1 MVGLCSLVKGF
12 LMSSEFAISVKNI
25 SKRFEMYSNPKHRLY
40 QMLSFG
46 RRTFFKEFW
55 ALNGVSFDVKR
66 GETLGILGRN
76 GEGKSTLL
84 QIIAGTLTPT
94 SGEVEVN
101 GKLAALLELGAGFN
115 PEFTGRE
122 NVYLSG
128 IILGM
133 THNEME
139 KKFPEIEAFADIGD
153 HIDQPVKTYSSG
165 MYVRLAF
172 AVQACIKPEVLI
184 IDEALSVGDEK
195 FQRKCFDYIES
206 LRAEGCS
213 IILVTHSTS
222 TVEKFCQRAILLRK
236 GRVESI
242 GTSKEIIDQYHALL
256 YSDEKTYLRYLNS
269 MAKNTSATADAL
281 TKAQTDNNTVIVQH
295 GTEKNSNSSE
305 NTPVSGA
312 LIESWAITDIK
323 GQPCDLF
330 RVGEKAI
337 ISFEVI
343 VFGPIEELQAGL
355 VIKTVEGITVF
366 GTSTLYHKKN
376 IYNAKGGDIIK
387 ATFELELALCEG
399 SYFISL
405 ALANSISHAD
415 MSYLDKKTDIIVLK
429 IIEPKTTMSGIAAL
443 PFSLSLEKRSV

>member
-1 MVGLCSLVKGF
+1 
-12 LMSSEFAISVKNI
+12 MSSEFAISVKNI
-25 SKRFEMYSNPKHRLY
+25 SKRFEMYANPKHRLY

-84 QIIAGTLTPT
+84 QIIAGTLTAT
-94 SGEVEVN
+94 SGSVEVN

-133 THNEME
+133 TQAEMND
-139 KKFPEIEAFADIGD
+139 KFPEIEAFADIGE

-184 IDEALSVGDEK
+184 VDEALSVGDEK
-195 FQRKCFDYIES
+195 FQRKCFDYIET
-206 LRAEGCS
+206 LRAQGCS

-236 GRVESI
+236 GRVEAI
-242 GTSKEIIDQYHALL
+242 GTAKEIIDQYHALL
-256 YSDEKTYLRYLNS
+256 YSDEKTYLRYLNNI
-269 MAKNTSATADAL
+269 AKNTANAQENSSKESQDTAS
-281 TKAQTDNNTVIVQH
+281 TV
-295 GTEKNSNSSE
+295 NSNETEVESLVPE
-305 NTPVSGA
+305 NELTSGA
-312 LIESWAITDIK
+312 LIEGWVIKDIN

-330 RVGEKAI
+330 RVREKAI
-337 ISFEVI
+337 ISFDI
-343 VFGPIEELQAGL
+343 SVFGPIEELQAGL

-366 GTSTLYHKKN
+366 GSSTLYHQKN
-376 IYNAKGGDIIK
+376 MHDAKGGDVLR

-399 SYFISL
+399 TYFVSL
-405 ALANSISHAD
+405 AIANAISHAD
-415 MSYLDKKTDIIVLK
+415 MSYLDKKTDVIILK
-429 IIEPKTTMSGIAAL
+429 VIEPRITMSGIAAL
-443 PFSLSLEKRSV
+443 PFSLSLEKWS

>member
-1 MVGLCSLVKGF
+1 
-12 LMSSEFAISVKNI
+12 MSSEFAISVKNI
-25 SKRFEMYSNPKHRLY
+25 SKRFEMYANPKHRLY

-46 RRTFFKEFW
+46 RRKFFKEFW
-55 ALNGVSFDVKR
+55 ALNGVSFDIKR

-84 QIIAGTLTPT
+84 QIIAGTLTAT
-94 SGEVEVN
+94 SGSIEVN

-133 THNEME
+133 TRGEMGQ
-139 KKFPEIEAFADIGD
+139 KFPEIEAFADIGE

-172 AVQACIKPEVLI
+172 AVQACIKPEILI

-206 LRAEGCS
+206 LRAQGCS

-236 GRVESI
+236 GRVEAI
-242 GTSKEIIDQYHALL
+242 GSAKEIIDQYHALL
-256 YSDEKTYLRYLNS
+256 YSDEKTYLRYLNNI
-269 MAKNTSATADAL
+269 AKSTNKPADAPVKENQEGIVANEYQI
-281 TKAQTDNNTVIVQH
+281 TAQQ
-295 GTEKNSNSSE
+295 KPKLKSE
-305 NTPVSGA
+305 TTSGA
-312 LIESWAITDIK
+312 LIESWIIKDIHD
-323 GQPCDLF
+323 QPCNLF
-330 RVGEKAI
+330 RVSEKAI
-337 ISFEVI
+337 IIFDIS

-376 IYNAKGGDIIK
+376 IHDAKGGDVLR
-387 ATFELELALCEG
+387 ATFELELGLCEG
-399 SYFISL
+399 SYFVSL
-405 ALANSISHAD
+405 AIANAISHAD
-415 MSYLDKKTDIIVLK
+415 MSYLDKKTDVLVLK
-429 IIEPKTTMSGIAAL
+429 VIEPRTTMSGIAAL
-443 PFSLSLEKRSV
+443 PVSLSLVKWSGEYE